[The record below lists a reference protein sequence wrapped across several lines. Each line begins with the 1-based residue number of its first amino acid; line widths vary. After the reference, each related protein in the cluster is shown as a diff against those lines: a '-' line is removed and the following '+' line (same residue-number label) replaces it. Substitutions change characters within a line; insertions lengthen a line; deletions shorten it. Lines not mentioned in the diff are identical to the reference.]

1 MPGNLTN
8 QDQRHHSHHHLVRSK
23 HRKCPSLCDD
33 RTFCE
38 NELYVEKHNNCTDEL
53 ALLEEEDKRHRN
65 HNKTEHILCEIKKP
79 ENSDEKMRHEVT
91 DKPGEINTIPLIP
104 ASCNFHTAKKMA
116 QENLEHQPLPDCIT
130 DNAYRR
136 WQAQGVSNPELA
148 LDVSPVAT
156 G

>member
-1 MPGNLTN
+1 M
-8 QDQRHHSHHHLVRSK
+8 
-23 HRKCPSLCDD
+23 
-33 RTFCE
+33 
-38 NELYVEKHNNCTDEL
+38 
-53 ALLEEEDKRHRN
+53 ALLEEEDRRN
-65 HNKTEHILCEIKKP
+65 QEKFEHISNEIKKLESP
-79 ENSDEKMRHEVT
+79 RENMKHEVT
-91 DKPGEINTIPLIP
+91 DKPGHVNTIPLIP

-136 WQAQGVSNPELA
+136 WQAQGSPNPELA